1 MTGSIGQ
8 SLTFA
13 MFDLSLERPWF
24 LFAMVVPLTISIWI
38 WRRRGRRIA
47 LPVDHGIRA
56 SRSVL
61 HWLVTLSETL
71 LPVVLA
77 IAVLIACIPL
87 ATGNPTTQRRLTNIE
102 FCIDCSGSMSAKFGE
117 GDRYDA
123 SMKAINE
130 FLNYREGD
138 AFGLTFF
145 ASDVVRWCPLT
156 RDTSAFRCALPFMK
170 PNSQRAIGG
179 GTMIG
184 RALTNCRKV
193 LEEQDNGDRMVI
205 LVSDGQ
211 SADLSNGGDA
221 AIAKELQAAG
231 IVMFGIHIGSPEIPG
246 EIMNLASSTGGE
258 AFVSGDPE
266 ALEAIFRSIDSMKPA
281 EIETVGIEYVDY
293 LQPFCL
299 AGLIALCAWML
310 SAFGLRYTPW

>member
-1 MTGSIGQ
+1 MKGGIEQ

-24 LFAMVVPLTISIWI
+24 LLAMVAPLAIAVWI
-38 WRRRGRRIA
+38 WRRKGRRIA
-47 LPVDHGIRA
+47 LPVDHSIRA

-61 HWLVTLSETL
+61 HWLLTVSETL
-71 LPVVLA
+71 LPSVLA
-77 IAVLIACIPL
+77 IAILIACVPL
-87 ATGNPTTQRRLTNIE
+87 VTGNPTTQRRLTNIE

-123 SMKAINE
+123 SMRAINE
-130 FLNYREGD
+130 FLSYRDGD

-145 ASDVVRWCPLT
+145 ASDVIRWCPLT

-193 LEEQDNGDRMVI
+193 LAEQDNGDRMVI

-211 SADLSNGGDA
+211 SFDLYNGGDA

-231 IVMFGIHIGSPEIPG
+231 IVMFAIHIGSSQIPA

-266 ALEAIFRSIDSMKPA
+266 ALEAIFRRIDAMKPA
-281 EIETVGIEYVDY
+281 EIESVGIEYIDY

-299 AGLIALCAWML
+299 AGLVVLGASML